1 MIRDPAAHAAR
12 LAAARALVEEVL
24 IPAEAR
30 MDAEDRM
37 PEEARAALRAH
48 GLFGISIPESHGGLG
63 LTMEEEAEL
72 MLVLGRAAPAYR
84 AVYALNS
91 GGAAQILLSAGTE
104 AQKARWLP
112 DLARGER
119 IAGFCLS
126 EPGAGSDAAA
136 LATTARRAGEG
147 WVLTGRKRW
156 VTNAPEAGMLMV
168 MARTG
173 GDGAGGISAFVL
185 DPATPGVR
193 IGPAQAKMGMRGAL
207 VADIVFDDV
216 RLPADAL
223 VGAEGEGLKL
233 ALAGLDKVRLHLAA
247 LSAGLMER
255 LIAEGRAHALG
266 RRQFG
271 RPLAEQPVI
280 MALLADSAA
289 EALAARCMALELARA
304 RDAGTLRLAEAAAA
318 KLFATEALGRVADR
332 VLQVHGGEGYM
343 QGSAVE
349 RLYRDAR
356 VLRIL
361 DGTSEIQRLVIARG
375 LFAGQRGAG

>member
-1 MIRDPAAHAAR
+1 MIRNAADHATR
-12 LAAARALVEEVL
+12 LAAARRLLEHVL

-37 PEEARAALRAH
+37 PDEARTALRAH
-48 GLFGISIPESHGGLG
+48 GLFGISIPEAFGGLG
-63 LTMEEEAEL
+63 LTMEEEAGL

-91 GGAAQILLSAGTE
+91 GGAAQILLRAGTDV
-104 AQKARWLP
+104 QKAHWLP
-112 DLARGER
+112 GLASGER
-119 IAGFCLS
+119 IACFCLS
-126 EPGAGSDAAA
+126 EPEAGSDAAS
-136 LATTARRAGEG
+136 LRTTARREG
-147 WVLTGRKRW
+147 DGWRLDGRKRW
-156 VTNAPEAGMLMV
+156 ATNAPESGMLMV

-173 GDGAGGISAFVL
+173 GDGARGISAFAV

-193 IGPAQAKMGMRGAL
+193 IQPAQPKMGMRGAL
-207 VADIVFDDV
+207 VADILLEECRV
-216 RLPADAL
+216 PADAL

-255 LIAEGRAHALG
+255 LIDLGRGHALQ

-271 RPLAEQPVI
+271 KPLAEQPAVA
-280 MALLADSAA
+280 ALLADSAA

-304 RDAGTLRLAEAAAA
+304 RDDGTLRPADAAAA

-332 VLQVHGGEGYM
+332 MLQVHGGEGYM
-343 QGSAVE
+343 TGSAVE
-349 RLYRDAR
+349 RLYRDVR
-356 VLRIL
+356 LLRIL
-361 DGTSEIQRLVIARG
+361 DGTSEIQRMVVARG
-375 LFAGQRGAG
+375 VLSA

>member
-1 MIRDPAAHAAR
+1 MIRDATAQSAR
-12 LAAARALVEEVL
+12 LAAARALVDDIL

-37 PEEARAALRAH
+37 PEAARAALRAH
-48 GLFGISIPESHGGLG
+48 GLFGISIPEAHGGLG
-63 LTMEEEAEL
+63 LTMEEEAGL
-72 MLVLGRAAPAYR
+72 MLVLGRTAPAYR

-91 GGAAQILLSAGTE
+91 GGAAQILLRAGTE

-112 DLARGER
+112 GLAQGAL
-119 IAGFCLS
+119 IACFCLS
-126 EPGAGSDAAA
+126 EAEAGSDAAA
-136 LATTARRAGEG
+136 LQTSARREG
-147 WVLTGRKRW
+147 GGWRLAGRKRW

-173 GDGAGGISAFVL
+173 GAGARGISAFAV
-185 DPATPGVR
+185 DPSSPGVMVQ
-193 IGPAQAKMGMRGAL
+193 PAQPKMGMRGAL

-216 RLPADAL
+216 ALPADAL
-223 VGAEGEGLKL
+223 VGAEGDGLKL

-255 LIAEGRAHALG
+255 LIDEGRRHALA

-271 RPLAEQPVI
+271 KPLAEQPVI
-280 MALLADSAA
+280 AALLADGVA

-304 RDAGTLRLAEAAAA
+304 RDDGTLRPADAAAA

-343 QGSAVE
+343 VGSAIE
-349 RLYRDAR
+349 RLYRDVR
-356 VLRIL
+356 LLRIL
-361 DGTSEIQRLVIARG
+361 DGTSEIQRMVVARG
-375 LFAGQRGAG
+375 LLG

>member
-1 MIRDPAAHAAR
+1 MIRSTEAHAAR
-12 LAAARALVEEVL
+12 LEAARTLVEDVL

-37 PEEARAALRAH
+37 PDAARAALRAH
-48 GLFGISIPESHGGLG
+48 GLFGISIPEAFGGLG
-63 LTMEEEAEL
+63 LTMEEEAGL

-91 GGAAQILLSAGTE
+91 GGAAQILLRAGSE
-104 AQKARWLP
+104 AQKAQWLP
-112 DLARGER
+112 GLASGSR
-119 IAGFCLS
+119 IACFCLS
-126 EPGAGSDAAA
+126 EPEAGSDAAA
-136 LATTARRAGEG
+136 LQTSARREGEG
-147 WVLTGRKRW
+147 WRLDGRKRW

-173 GDGAGGISAFVL
+173 GEGARGISAFAI
-185 DPATPGVR
+185 DPATPG
-193 IGPAQAKMGMRGAL
+193 IHIQPAQSKMGMRGAL
-207 VADIVFDDV
+207 TADIVFENA
-216 RLPADAL
+216 RIPADAL
-223 VGAEGEGLKL
+223 VGAEGDGLKL

-255 LIAEGRAHALG
+255 LIDEGRAHALR

-271 RPLAEQPVI
+271 KPLADQPAI
-280 MALLADSAA
+280 GALLADSAA

-304 RDAGTLRLAEAAAA
+304 RDDGALRPADAAAA

-343 QGSAVE
+343 TGSAVE
-349 RLYRDAR
+349 RLYRDVR
-356 VLRIL
+356 LLRIL
-361 DGTSEIQRLVIARG
+361 DGTSEIQRLVVARG
-375 LFAGQRGAG
+375 LFSA

>member
-1 MIRDPAAHAAR
+1 MIRDAAAQAAR
-12 LAAARALVEEVL
+12 LAAARALVDDIL

-37 PEEARAALRAH
+37 PEAARAALRAH
-48 GLFGISIPESHGGLG
+48 GLFGLSIPERHGGLG
-63 LTMEEEAEL
+63 LTMEEEAGL
-72 MLVLGRAAPAYR
+72 MLVLGRTAPAYR

-91 GGAAQILLSAGTE
+91 GGAAQILLRAGTE

-112 DLARGER
+112 GLAQGVL
-119 IAGFCLS
+119 IACFCLS
-126 EPGAGSDAAA
+126 EAEAGSDAAA
-136 LATTARRAGEG
+136 LQTTARRDGDG
-147 WVLTGRKRW
+147 WRLAGRKRW

-173 GDGAGGISAFVL
+173 GAGARGISAFAV
-185 DPATPGVR
+185 DPSSPGVMVQ
-193 IGPAQAKMGMRGAL
+193 PAQPKMGMRGAL

-216 RLPADAL
+216 ALPADAL
-223 VGAEGEGLKL
+223 VGAEGDGLKL

-247 LSAGLMER
+247 LSAGLMAR
-255 LIAEGRAHALG
+255 LIDEGRRHALA

-271 RPLAEQPVI
+271 KPLAEQPVI
-280 MALLADSAA
+280 AALLADGVA

-304 RDAGTLRLAEAAAA
+304 RDDGTLRPADAAAA

-343 QGSAVE
+343 VGSAIE
-349 RLYRDAR
+349 RLYRDVR
-356 VLRIL
+356 LLRIL
-361 DGTSEIQRLVIARG
+361 DGTSEIQRMVVARG
-375 LFAGQRGAG
+375 LLG

>member
-1 MIRDPAAHAAR
+1 MIRDAAAQDAR
-12 LAAARALVEEVL
+12 LAAARRLVEDIL

-37 PEEARAALRAH
+37 PDDARAAIRAH
-48 GLFGISIPESHGGLG
+48 GLFGISIPEAFGGLG
-63 LTMEEEAEL
+63 LTMEEEAGL

-84 AVYALNS
+84 AVFALNS
-91 GGAAQILLSAGTE
+91 GGAAQILLRAGSE

-112 DLARGER
+112 GLARGDL
-119 IAGFCLS
+119 IACFCLS
-126 EPGAGSDAAA
+126 EPEAGSDAASLRTA
-136 LATTARRAGEG
+136 ARREG
-147 WVLTGRKRW
+147 DGWRIDGRKRW

-173 GDGAGGISAFVL
+173 GEGARGISAFAI

-193 IGPAQAKMGMRGAL
+193 IQPAQAKMGMRGAQ
-207 VADIVFDDV
+207 VADIVFEECRV
-216 RLPADAL
+216 PADAL

-247 LSAGLMER
+247 LCAGLMER
-255 LIAEGRAHALG
+255 LIDEGRRHALA

-271 RPLAEQPVI
+271 RPIAEQPAV
-280 MALLADSAA
+280 ATLLADSAA

-304 RDAGTLRLAEAAAA
+304 RDAGTLRPADAAAA
-318 KLFATEALGRVADR
+318 KLFATEAAGRVADR

-343 QGSAVE
+343 AGSAAE
-349 RLYRDAR
+349 RLYRDVR
-356 VLRIL
+356 LLRIL
-361 DGTSEIQRLVIARG
+361 DGTSEIQRLVVARG
-375 LFAGQRGAG
+375 VFSG

>member
-1 MIRDPAAHAAR
+1 MIRNPETHAAR
-12 LAAARALVEEVL
+12 LAAARTLVDTVL

-37 PEEARAALRAH
+37 PDETRAALRAH
-48 GLFGISIPESHGGLG
+48 GLFGISIPEAHGGLG
-63 LTMEEEAEL
+63 LTMEEEAGL

-91 GGAAQILLSAGTE
+91 GGAAQILLRAGSA
-104 AQKARWLP
+104 AQQARWLP
-112 DLARGER
+112 GLASGDR
-119 IAGFCLS
+119 IACFCLS
-126 EPGAGSDAAA
+126 EPEAGSDAAA
-136 LATTARRAGEG
+136 LRTTARRDDDG
-147 WVLTGRKRW
+147 WVLDGRKRW

-173 GDGAGGISAFVL
+173 GEGARGISAFAL

-193 IGPAQAKMGMRGAL
+193 IQPAQAKMGMRGAL
-207 VADIVFDDV
+207 TADIVFDNA
-216 RLPADAL
+216 RIPADAL
-223 VGAEGEGLKL
+223 VGTEGEGLKL

-247 LSAGLMER
+247 LSAGLMDR
-255 LIAEGRAHALG
+255 LIDEGRAHALR

-271 RPLAEQPVI
+271 KPLAEQPAI

-289 EALAARCMALELARA
+289 EALAARCVALELARA
-304 RDAGTLRLAEAAAA
+304 RDAGTLRPAEAAAA

-332 VLQVHGGEGYM
+332 MLQVHGGEGYM

-356 VLRIL
+356 LLRIL
-361 DGTSEIQRLVIARG
+361 DGTSEIQRLVVARG
-375 LFAGQRGAG
+375 LLSG

>member
-1 MIRDPAAHAAR
+1 MIRDPSAHATR
-12 LAAARALVEEVL
+12 LAAARVL
-24 IPAEAR
+24 LDDVLLPNEAR

-37 PEEARAALRAH
+37 PPEARAALRAH
-48 GLFGISIPESHGGLG
+48 GLFGISIPEAYGGLG
-63 LTMEEEAEL
+63 LTMEEEAGL

-91 GGAAQILLSAGTE
+91 GGAAQILLRAGTE
-104 AQKARWLP
+104 AQKASWLP
-112 DLARGER
+112 GLATGAR
-119 IAGFCLS
+119 IACFCLS
-126 EPGAGSDAAA
+126 EPEAGSDAAS
-136 LATTARRAGEG
+136 LTTTARRDGDA
-147 WVLTGRKRW
+147 WLIDGRKRW

-168 MARTG
+168 MARSG
-173 GDGAGGISAFVL
+173 GDGARGISAFAI

-193 IGPAQAKMGMRGAL
+193 IQPAQPKMGMRGAL
-207 VADIVFDDV
+207 TADIAFDGA
-216 RLPADAL
+216 RIPADAL
-223 VGAEGEGLKL
+223 IGREGEGLKL

-255 LIAEGRAHALG
+255 LIDEGRAHALR

-271 RPLAEQPVI
+271 KPLAEQPAV

-289 EALAARCMALELARA
+289 EALAARCMALDLARA
-304 RDAGTLRLAEAAAA
+304 RDDGTLRPADAAAA

-349 RLYRDAR
+349 RLYRDVR
-356 VLRIL
+356 LLRIL
-361 DGTSEIQRLVIARG
+361 DGTSEIQRLVVARG
-375 LFAGQRGAG
+375 LLG

>member
-1 MIRDPAAHAAR
+1 MIRDAAAQAAR
-12 LAAARALVEEVL
+12 LAAARALVDDIL
-24 IPAEAR
+24 IPAEAQ

-37 PEEARAALRAH
+37 PDAARAALRAH
-48 GLFGISIPESHGGLG
+48 GLFGISIPEAHGGLG
-63 LTMEEEAEL
+63 LTMEEEAGL

-91 GGAAQILLSAGTE
+91 GGAAQILLRAGTE

-112 DLARGER
+112 GLARGAL
-119 IAGFCLS
+119 IACFCLS
-126 EPGAGSDAAA
+126 ENEAGSDAAA
-136 LATTARRAGEG
+136 LQTTARRDGAC
-147 WVLTGRKRW
+147 WRLTGRKRW
-156 VTNAPEAGMLMV
+156 VTNAPEAGILMV

-173 GDGAGGISAFVL
+173 GDGARGISAFAI
-185 DPATPGVR
+185 DPATPGIAVQ
-193 IGPAQAKMGMRGAL
+193 PAQPKMGMRGAL
-207 VADIVFDDV
+207 TADVVFDDV
-216 RLPADAL
+216 AVPADAL

-255 LIAEGRAHALG
+255 LIEEGRRHVLA

-271 RPLAEQPVI
+271 KPLAEQPVI
-280 MALLADSAA
+280 AALLADCVA

-304 RDAGTLRLAEAAAA
+304 RDDGTLRPADAAAA

-343 QGSAVE
+343 VGSAVE
-349 RLYRDAR
+349 RLYRDVR
-356 VLRIL
+356 LLRIL
-361 DGTSEIQRLVIARG
+361 DGTSEIQRMVVGRG
-375 LFAGQRGAG
+375 LLG